1 MLTLPAKSSH
11 SNPDVLESFYLMDR
25 MIDTLH
31 LSGGLEPP
39 SVDEGFDY
47 DTHKL
52 LFEEFI
58 PFWTNIHAERV
69 LRFTCFG
76 HVVPDKFLSI
86 ARKEAAHAG
95 AESPKNL

>member
-1 MLTLPAKSSH
+1 MLTLQGKSSL
-11 SNPDVLESFYLMDR
+11 SNPDVLESFYLMDK

-58 PFWTNIHAERV
+58 PFWTNIHVQRV
-69 LRFTCFG
+69 LQYTCFG

-86 ARKEAAHAG
+86 ARKEVAHAREG
-95 AESPKNL
+95 FSENL

>member
-1 MLTLPAKSSH
+1 MLTLQDKSSL
-11 SNPDVLESFYLMDR
+11 SNPDALEAFHLMDK

-58 PFWTNIHAERV
+58 PFWTNIHVQRV
-69 LRFTCFG
+69 LRFTSFG

-86 ARKEAAHAG
+86 ARKEVAHAR
-95 AESPKNL
+95 AESPENL